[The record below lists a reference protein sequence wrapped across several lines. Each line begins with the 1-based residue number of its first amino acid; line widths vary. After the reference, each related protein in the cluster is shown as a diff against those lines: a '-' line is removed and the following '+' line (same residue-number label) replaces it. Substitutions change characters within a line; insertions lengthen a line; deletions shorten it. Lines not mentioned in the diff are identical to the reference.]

1 METSPIVNI
10 RSAERGEAALKIQE
24 AFAANRR
31 GVSLWVAAL
40 CALCVLAGCGPME
53 TTSAVAVDQKDS
65 KGMTQLPITTPT
77 VPSGRELA
85 TLAGGCFWCTDAIFR
100 DLKGVDKVESGY
112 AGGAVPNPSYEQV
125 CSGRT
130 GHAEAIQITFDPTVI
145 SFHDL
150 LVIFFTTHDPTTL
163 NRQGADAGTQYR
175 SAIFTH
181 SDEQKQVAEQVIK
194 EITAEKLYRDPIVT
208 EVTPFTNF
216 YAAEGYHQDYFV
228 NNPNQGYCR
237 IVIEPKVTKFRKQFS
252 DKLKR

>member
-1 METSPIVNI
+1 
-10 RSAERGEAALKIQE
+10 
-24 AFAANRR
+24 
-31 GVSLWVAAL
+31 
-40 CALCVLAGCGPME
+40 
-53 TTSAVAVDQKDS
+53 
-65 KGMTQLPITTPT
+65 MTQLPITTPT

-100 DLKGVDKVESGY
+100 DLKGVDKVDSGY

-130 GHAEAIQITFDPTVI
+130 GHAEAIQITFDPKVI

-175 SAIFTH
+175 SAVFTH
-181 SDEQKQVAEQVIK
+181 SEEQKQVAEQVIK

-216 YAAEGYHQDYFV
+216 YAAEGYHQDYYA

-237 IVIEPKVTKFRKQFS
+237 IVIEPKVTKFRKHFS
-252 DKLKR
+252 DRLKR

>member
-1 METSPIVNI
+1 
-10 RSAERGEAALKIQE
+10 
-24 AFAANRR
+24 
-31 GVSLWVAAL
+31 
-40 CALCVLAGCGPME
+40 
-53 TTSAVAVDQKDS
+53 
-65 KGMTQLPITTPT
+65 MTQLPITTPI

-112 AGGAVPNPSYEQV
+112 AGGAIPNPSYDQV
-125 CSGRT
+125 CGGRT
-130 GHAEAIQITFDPTVI
+130 GHAEGIQITFDPKVI

-175 SAIFTH
+175 SAVFTH
-181 SDEQKQVAEQVIK
+181 SEEQKQVAEQVIK
-194 EITAEKLYRDPIVT
+194 EIEAEKLYRDPIVT

-216 YAAEGYHQDYFV
+216 YTAEGYHQDYFA

-237 IVIEPKVTKFRKQFS
+237 IVIEPKVTKFRKHFS
-252 DKLKR
+252 DRLKR